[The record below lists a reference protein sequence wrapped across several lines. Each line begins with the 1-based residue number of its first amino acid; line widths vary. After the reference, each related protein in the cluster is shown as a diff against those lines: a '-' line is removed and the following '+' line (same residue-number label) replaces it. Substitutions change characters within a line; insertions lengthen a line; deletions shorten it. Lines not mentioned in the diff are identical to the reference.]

1 MKDLYIEEYD
11 RIRDDAIEAGMSEAE
26 ADRIAELRAYDAMTD
41 RIADM
46 ADRAK
51 DAWKER
57 NI

>member
-1 MKDLYIEEYD
+1 MKELYIEEYD
-11 RIRDDAIEAGMSEAE
+11 RLIEEAIEAGHSEEEAE
-26 ADRIAELRAYDAMTD
+26 RIADVQAYDAMTD

-57 NI
+57 DA

>member
-1 MKDLYIEEYD
+1 MKNIFIEEYD
-11 RIRDDAIEAGMSEAE
+11 RLRDWALEAGMSEAD
-26 ADRIAELRAYDAMTD
+26 ADTYADACAYDAMTD

-57 NI
+57 DQ